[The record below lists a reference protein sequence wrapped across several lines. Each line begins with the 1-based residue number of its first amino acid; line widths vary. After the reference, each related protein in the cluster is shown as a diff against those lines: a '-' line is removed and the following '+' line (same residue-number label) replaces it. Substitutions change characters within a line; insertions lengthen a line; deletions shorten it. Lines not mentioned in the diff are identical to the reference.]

1 MLAKTPSVTAIAIIS
16 LALGIGAT
24 TSIFSLFH
32 RVLLRPLPVEE
43 PNQLVNLSAPGPTPG
58 STSCNEGGDCEAVFS
73 YPMFRDLEKAQTV
86 FTGIAAHRA
95 FEANLAYRGQPISG
109 EGMLVS
115 GNYFSLLG
123 LRPAI
128 GRLLE
133 PGDESTVG
141 ESPVAVLSH
150 AYWRIYFDSSPAVL
164 NETLIVNGHAV
175 TIVGVAPAGFDGT
188 TFGAIPYVYVPITL
202 HGLMQPGSPPMNGRR
217 NYWAY
222 LFARLKPGVSIDQ
235 AAIAINSP
243 YHLIVNE
250 VEAPLQQGM
259 SEQGLTRFKAK
270 KVLLAEGFRG
280 QSAIHRQAKTLLVV
294 LLAVTALVLLIACA
308 NIANLLIAR
317 GAARTGEMAVRLSI
331 GASRGDLVAQLLT
344 ESCLLAV
351 LGGIA
356 GLFVARLTVDL
367 IASLLPSNALV
378 TLTFDLEL
386 PILLFAAAL
395 TLGTGLACGLFPA
408 LHSTRSEVLSA
419 LKTQAGQSSGARV
432 TARFRWAMATA
443 QIAMSMML
451 LASAGL
457 FTRSLYNISRVDLGL
472 RVDNM
477 ITFGLSPN
485 RNGYELPKARAL
497 FARLEEELAA
507 QPGVTSVTASL
518 VPLLGGSNWGNDVT
532 VQGFAGGPDADRNS
546 QYNAIGSG
554 YFKVMG
560 IPLIAGREFTES
572 DTDGAPRV
580 AIVNEE
586 FARKFNLGRN
596 AVGKHM
602 KQGRG
607 PGDPEI
613 EIVGLVQ
620 NAKYSEVKQE
630 IPPVFFLPYRQEG
643 PGMSNFYVRGA
654 LETEKLLSM
663 IRPVVAQVDPNVP
676 VENLRTM
683 DQTINDNIAPD
694 RIVAILSGAF
704 AFVATLL
711 ASVGLYGVL
720 AFTVAQRTREFGVRM
735 ALGAAPGRVRGMV
748 LRQVGLM
755 TAVGG
760 VAGLLAAVG
769 FARLSESLLF
779 EIKGYDPLVLSTSA
793 SILVF
798 VALVAG
804 FVPARRA
811 SKLDPMR
818 ALRYE

>member
-24 TSIFSLFH
+24 TSIFSIFH
-32 RVLLRPLPVEE
+32 RVLLRPLPVEQ
-43 PNQLVNLSAPGPTPG
+43 PDQLVNLSAPGPKPG
-58 STSCNEGGDCEAVFS
+58 STSCNEGGGCEDVFS
-73 YPMFRDLEKAQTV
+73 YPMFRNLEEAQTV
-86 FTGIAAHRA
+86 FIALAAHRA
-95 FEANLAYRGQPISG
+95 FDANLAYRGQPTSG

-123 LRPAI
+123 IRPAI
-128 GRLLE
+128 GRLLG

-150 AYWRIYFDSSPAVL
+150 AYWRTYFDSSPAVL
-164 NETLIVNGHAV
+164 NETLIVNGHAL
-175 TIVGVAPAGFDGT
+175 TIVGVAPAGFEGT
-188 TFGAIPYVYVPITL
+188 TFGSIPYVYVPITL
-202 HGLMQPGSPPMNGRR
+202 RSLMQPGSPPMNARR

-235 AAIAINSP
+235 AAIAINGP
-243 YHLIVNE
+243 YHAIVNE

-259 SEQGLTRFKAK
+259 SEQVLTRFKAK
-270 KVLLAEGFRG
+270 NVLLAEGYRG
-280 QSAIHRQAKTLLVV
+280 QSAIHREARTLLNV

-308 NIANLLIAR
+308 NVANLLIAR

-331 GASRGDLVAQLLT
+331 GASRRDLVVQLLT
-344 ESCLLAV
+344 ESCLLAL

-367 IASLLPSNALV
+367 IASLLPSNNLV
-378 TLTFDLEL
+378 TLTFELEL
-386 PILLFAAAL
+386 PILLFAAAV
-395 TLGTGLACGLFPA
+395 TLATGIACGLFPA
-408 LHSTRSEVLSA
+408 LQGTRSEVLST
-419 LKTQAGQSSGARV
+419 LKTQAGQPSGARMA
-432 TARFRWAMATA
+432 ARFRWAIATA

-472 RVDNM
+472 RVDNT

-485 RNGYELPKARAL
+485 RNGYDLPRARAL
-497 FARLEEELAA
+497 FAKLEEELAG

-532 VQGFAGGPDADRNS
+532 VQGFDGGPDADRNS
-546 QYNAIGSG
+546 QYNAIGPG
-554 YFKVMG
+554 YFKALG

-580 AIVNEE
+580 AIVNEA

-602 KQGRG
+602 KNGRG
-607 PGDPEI
+607 PGDPEM

-630 IPPVFFLPYRQEG
+630 IPPVFFVPYRQEG

-654 LETEKLLSM
+654 VETEKLLSM
-663 IRPVVAQVDPNVP
+663 IRPVVAEIDPTLP
-676 VENLRTM
+676 VEHLRTM
-683 DQTINDNIAPD
+683 DQTINDSIAPD

-720 AFTVAQRTREFGVRM
+720 AYTVAQRTREFGVRM
-735 ALGAAPGRVRGMV
+735 ALGATPGRVRGTV
-748 LRQVGLM
+748 LRQVGVM

-760 VAGLLAAVG
+760 VIGLLAAVG
-769 FARLSESLLF
+769 FGRLAASLLF
-779 EIKGYDPLVLSTSA
+779 EINGYDPFVLATSAVVLVL
-793 SILVF
+793 
-798 VALVAG
+798 VALGAG
-804 FVPARRA
+804 LIPALRA